1 MINQPTCVTRKSR
14 SLIDHLVTNFLQRV
28 TDTGII
34 PSSKVSDHD
43 SSKYAC
49 VNVQNP
55 QFQTQYKYIRD
66 IKYLDEEP
74 FVEEFSSLPLSA
86 IAYTDDPELYI

>member
-1 MINQPTCVTRKSR
+1 MLLLTGDTNINMLKPDEALVRHYQEILDTFGLQQMINQPTCVTRKSR

-43 SSKYAC
+43 S
-49 VNVQNP
+49 
-55 QFQTQYKYIRD
+55 F
-66 IKYLDEEP
+66 
-74 FVEEFSSLPLSA
+74 
-86 IAYTDDPELYI
+86 